1 MKHALLVAV
10 TLTTL
15 GAAAQAQDVQ
25 IKLGTLAP
33 EGSPWHSIIR
43 DMSEEWKTSL
53 GVKLK
58 LQIFAGGV
66 AGDEPDMVR
75 KMRVGQLHAAALT
88 GVGLAEIAPEI
99 MVLQLPLLIRN
110 DEELDY
116 IREKLAPD
124 MEARL
129 LKQGFV
135 VVNWGEA
142 GWVHFF
148 GQVPVV
154 SMDDLNKVK
163 LMVWSGNAGELAG
176 WKNVGANPV
185 PLPATDIHA
194 GLKSGLITAF
204 ATTPL
209 AALSFQWFGSAPQ
222 MSDMNWAPLIGA
234 TVMTE
239 KQWNAIPE
247 ASRPALLKS
256 GEKAGALF
264 RSETRKRSAEAVE
277 AMKKIRL
284 TVHQASPEDVAL
296 WEKQARVAW
305 PKLMGKSYPPELVA
319 KIEAHLAEFRAR
331 KTEGK

>member
-1 MKHALLVAV
+1 
-10 TLTTL
+10 
-15 GAAAQAQDVQ
+15 
-25 IKLGTLAP
+25 
-33 EGSPWHSIIR
+33 
-43 DMSEEWKTSL
+43 MSEEWKTAL
-53 GVKLK
+53 GGKLK
-58 LQIFAGGV
+58 FQIFAGGV

-88 GVGLAEIAPEI
+88 GVGLSEIAPEI
-99 MVLQLPLLIRN
+99 MTLQLPMLIRN

-124 MEARL
+124 MEAL
-129 LKQGFV
+129 LRKQGFV

-148 GQVPVV
+148 AQQPVV
-154 SMDDLNKVK
+154 KLDDLKKVK
-163 LMVWSGNAGELAG
+163 LMVWSGNSGELAA
-176 WKNVGANPV
+176 WKDVGANPV
-185 PLPATDIHA
+185 PLPATDIHT

-209 AALSFQWFGSAPQ
+209 AALSFQWFGSAPE

-234 TVMTE
+234 TVVTQ

-247 ASRPALLKS
+247 GVRPALLQS

-264 RSETRKRSAEAVE
+264 RTETRKRSVEAVD

-284 TVHQASPEDVAL
+284 TVHHASPEVVAE
-296 WEKQARVAW
+296 WEKQARLAW
-305 PKLMGKSYPPELVA
+305 PKLMGKSYPPGLVA
-319 KIEAHLAEFRAR
+319 KIEKFLADFRAR
-331 KTEGK
+331 KAEGK

>member
-1 MKHALLVAV
+1 VV
-10 TLTTL
+10 
-15 GAAAQAQDVQ
+15 
-25 IKLGTLAP
+25 
-33 EGSPWHSIIR
+33 
-43 DMSEEWKTSL
+43 
-53 GVKLK
+53 
-58 LQIFAGGV
+58 
-66 AGDEPDMVR
+66 GDEPDMVR

-88 GVGLAEIAPEI
+88 GVGLSEIAPEV
-99 MVLQLPLLIRN
+99 MALQLPMLIRS

-116 IREKLAPD
+116 VREKLAPEL
-124 MEARL
+124 EARL

-154 SMDDLNKVK
+154 SMDDLKKVK
-163 LMVWSGNAGELAG
+163 LMVWSGNAGELAA

-185 PLPATDIHA
+185 PLPVTEMHA

-209 AALSFQWFGSAPQ
+209 AALSFQWFGSAPE
-222 MSDMNWAPLIGA
+222 MSDMKWAPLIGA
-234 TVMTE
+234 TVVTE
-239 KQWNAIPE
+239 KQWNALPE
-247 ASRPALLKS
+247 ALRPALLKS
-256 GEKAGALF
+256 GEKAGTLF
-264 RSETRKRSAEAVE
+264 RSETRKRSEEAVD

-284 TVHQASPEDVAL
+284 TVHHASAEDVAR
-296 WEKQARVAW
+296 WEKQARLSW

-331 KTEGK
+331 KAQGN